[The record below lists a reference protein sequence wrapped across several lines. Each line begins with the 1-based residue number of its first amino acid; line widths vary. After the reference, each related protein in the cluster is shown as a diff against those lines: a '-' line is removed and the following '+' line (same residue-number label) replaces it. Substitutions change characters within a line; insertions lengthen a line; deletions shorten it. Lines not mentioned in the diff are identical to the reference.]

1 MKKLL
6 CAVLAASM
14 LICAAGCASETGNN
28 SAASSEAESAAEP
41 ESSSEESS
49 STDDFTFTVTNTP
62 ATGVRHELEGLKL
75 ADCKPGDRISGTLD
89 WGVDGPIASYDT
101 TYGSGFTHSTI
112 QFYTLLIEDKWV
124 VFAAENA
131 AHYTLDKL
139 IEEENNYL
147 ENYSEGMTE
156 EEIAA
161 ILPTTSLGLEARV
174 ETMPRELKGF
184 FAEWY
189 TEDGSTDFSTACE
202 TSIYLIDKDITE

>member
-6 CAVLAASM
+6 CALLAASM
-14 LICAAGCASETGNN
+14 LICAAGCANETGNN
-28 SAASSEAESAAEP
+28 SAASSKADSAAEP

-62 ATGVRHELEGLKL
+62 ATGVRHELEDLKL

-89 WGVDGPIASYDT
+89 WGVLGPIASY
-101 TYGSGFTHSTI
+101 GSGVNSRSVI
-112 QFYTLLIEDKWV
+112 YFYTLLIEDKYV
-124 VFAAENA
+124 VFAAE
-131 AHYTLDKL
+131 HVDRYTLDKL